1 LLPAAAG
8 IEVVADR
15 RAILGHDMT
24 ETTHALARE
33 HVPFFITPS
42 GQTDEVLVA
51 MAVFLV
57 SLVVM
62 LGVIYFRLHALPE
75 QMSHQSNNK
84 AQFEI
89 VAVLALLAL
98 FSHNNLFWVAALI
111 LAMIRFP
118 DFSTPL
124 DSIAE
129 AVQRLAST
137 GPVPPFPA
145 PIPTDSGPKVS
156 VNAARV
162 APEHPADQK
171 AV

>member
-1 LLPAAAG
+1 
-8 IEVVADR
+8 
-15 RAILGHDMT
+15 MT
-24 ETTHALARE
+24 ETTHALARQ
-33 HVPFFITPS
+33 HLPFFITPS
-42 GQTDEVLVA
+42 GQTDELLVA

-62 LGVIYFRLHALPE
+62 LGVLYFRLHALPE
-75 QMSHQSNNK
+75 QMSHHSNNK

-89 VAVLALLAL
+89 VAVLGLLAL
-98 FSHNNLFWVAALI
+98 FTHTNLFWVAALI

-129 AVQRLAST
+129 AAQRLATT
-137 GPVPPFPA
+137 GPVPPSPA
-145 PIPTDSGPKVS
+145 PILTESRPEVS
-156 VNAARV
+156 DNAARI
-162 APEHPADQK
+162 APEHPVDQK

>member
-1 LLPAAAG
+1 
-8 IEVVADR
+8 
-15 RAILGHDMT
+15 MT
-24 ETTHALARE
+24 ETKHALAQE
-33 HVPFFITPS
+33 HLPFFITPS

-57 SLVVM
+57 ALVIV

-75 QMSHQSNNK
+75 QISHQSNNK

-89 VAVLALLAL
+89 VAMLALLAL
-98 FSHNNLFWVAALI
+98 FTHTNLFWVAALI

-129 AVQRLAST
+129 AAQRLAST
-137 GPVPPFPA
+137 GPVPSSPP
-145 PIPTDSGPKVS
+145 PGPPDSRPEIS
-156 VNAARV
+156 VGAAGI
-162 APEHPADQK
+162 APEPPVDQK